1 MTATLPAPVKLCPH
15 CAAQAQTTD
24 LKCPSCGKKYKKK
37 SPVLK
42 ILLGIA
48 VLMVAIVA
56 GCTALVGGAVKEAV
70 DQYNEE
76 QAASAISQATFD
88 SIQVGATRADV
99 DAAVAPAVPQNTQE
113 YTAEGVLEQTQI
125 DTSCIYFNR
134 QDGQFGD
141 IFQFCFDGDVLR
153 SKSSF

>member
-1 MTATLPAPVKLCPH
+1 MTATVIAPVKLCPN

-42 ILLGIA
+42 ILLGIV
-48 VLMVAIVA
+48 VLMIAVVA
-56 GCTALVGGAVKEAV
+56 GCTALVGGAVNEAV
-70 DQYNEE
+70 DQYNAE
-76 QAASAISQATFD
+76 QAASAISQETFD
-88 SIQVGATRADV
+88 GIQVGATRADV

-113 YTAEGVLEQTQI
+113 YTSEGVLDETVI

-134 QDGQFGD
+134 EGGQFGD
-141 IFQFCFDGDVLR
+141 AFQFCFDGDVLR